1 MSYSRKQW
9 LEITEQALELVQ
21 AAREDRWSDVV
32 EIADDLTKAY
42 TPSNPDWV
50 GSLLTVSGAAIS
62 TLPNPSAPLIG
73 GSLIAAARARGII
86 KSGVLKSGSYLPP
99 RQRKG
104 KGS

>member
-1 MSYSRKQW
+1 MAYSRNQW
-9 LEITEQALELVQ
+9 LEITEEALELVQ

-32 EIADDLTKAY
+32 DIADDLSKAY
-42 TPSNPDWV
+42 KPSNPDWV
-50 GSLLTVSGAAIS
+50 GSLLTVTGAAIS
-62 TLPNPSAPLIG
+62 TLPNPAAPLIG
-73 GSLIAAARARGII
+73 GTLIASARARGIL